1 MWFGVMVT
9 AVLQTYDSG
18 NEKLTGWM
26 EPHAMGI
33 VATMIVLLMIV
44 ISLCLWV
51 FLLRR
56 NMRYRS
62 SVVAKQ
68 HQLLQ
73 QREQQHRRLLE
84 TMPGALVLI
93 QDEWIV
99 YANPA
104 ALNIFGISDQE
115 AKEPQRFMAFIPEL
129 CEGFIR
135 EQLDQIAS
143 GRKLSGI
150 EGKLLRQDGSSF
162 DASAFAAISDYQ
174 GKPAIQLILFD
185 ITERKQAEESM
196 QAMQRQV
203 EHTQRLESLGVL
215 AGGIAHDFN
224 NILAAIMGNAAM
236 AERKMMADPESGRA
250 YLIKVVQSAEKA
262 ALLCKQMLAY
272 SGKGQFVVRPLDLSA
287 MVKHITTLLEVSIN
301 RGVTINYDLT
311 EPMTLI
317 DADESQIQQVIMNLV
332 INASDAIYD
341 NSSDGSGDG
350 SGEISISTGLIQL
363 DEADAGHATQG
374 NNGGRLSAGRYAY
387 LNVSDTGCG
396 MSTETREKIFEPFFT
411 TKFTGRGLG
420 MSAVLGIVQGHH
432 GDIRICSKEGE
443 GTTFK
448 LLFPCSDV
456 TEITNPQASF
466 DTTAWQASG
475 AILIVDDEENI
486 RETAAA
492 MLEDMGF
499 DTLTARDGWD
509 GVEVYRRHQQEVV
522 AVLLDMTMPK
532 LDGKGCCHELYRI
545 NEHVKVILSSGYNET
560 EAVSRFDGE
569 QLAGFIQKPY
579 LPEVLEETMRSVTE
593 KQ

>member
-1 MWFGVMVT
+1 
-9 AVLQTYDSG
+9 
-18 NEKLTGWM
+18 
-26 EPHAMGI
+26 
-33 VATMIVLLMIV
+33 
-44 ISLCLWV
+44 
-51 FLLRR
+51 
-56 NMRYRS
+56 
-62 SVVAKQ
+62 
-68 HQLLQ
+68 
-73 QREQQHRRLLE
+73 
-84 TMPGALVLI
+84 
-93 QDEWIV
+93 
-99 YANPA
+99 
-104 ALNIFGISDQE
+104 
-115 AKEPQRFMAFIPEL
+115 
-129 CEGFIR
+129 
-135 EQLDQIAS
+135 
-143 GRKLSGI
+143 
-150 EGKLLRQDGSSF
+150 
-162 DASAFAAISDYQ
+162 
-174 GKPAIQLILFD
+174 
-185 ITERKQAEESM
+185 
-196 QAMQRQV
+196 
-203 EHTQRLESLGVL
+203 
-215 AGGIAHDFN
+215 
-224 NILAAIMGNAAM
+224 
-236 AERKMMADPESGRA
+236 
-250 YLIKVVQSAEKA
+250 
-262 ALLCKQMLAY
+262 
-272 SGKGQFVVRPLDLSA
+272 

-341 NSSDGSGDG
+341 NSRDG
-350 SGEISISTGLIQL
+350 SGEISISTGLMQL

-374 NNGGRLSAGRYAY
+374 NIGGGLSAGRYAY

-396 MSTETREKIFEPFFT
+396 MSSETREKIFEPFFT

-448 LLFPCSDV
+448 LLFPCSDA
-456 TEITNPQASF
+456 TEVTNPQVSF

-475 AILIVDDEENI
+475 TILIVDDEESI

-499 DTLTARDGWD
+499 DTLTAMDGWD
-509 GVEVYRRHQQEVV
+509 GVEVYRQHQQEIV
-522 AVLLDMTMPK
+522 AVLLDMIMPK
-532 LDGKGCCHELYRI
+532 LDGKGCFNELYRI